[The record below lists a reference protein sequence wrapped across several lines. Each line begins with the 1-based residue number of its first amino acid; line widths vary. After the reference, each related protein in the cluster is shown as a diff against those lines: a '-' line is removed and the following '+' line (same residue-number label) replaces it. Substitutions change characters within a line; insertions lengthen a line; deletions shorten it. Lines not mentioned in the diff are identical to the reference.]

1 MTVKLYDSDSYLS
14 EFNCKVISLYSDA
27 DYIYIETDRTAFFPE
42 GGGQT
47 CDRGTLNSIDVEN
60 VQIIDG
66 KILHFVKNSDENS
79 EKIKENTVLQ
89 GKIDMKKRFSD
100 MQQHSGEHI
109 FSGIVNSLY
118 GYNNVGFHLGSEI
131 VTLDFDGELNE
142 DDICKVES
150 LVNKAIWDNL
160 EIKITFP
167 DDEEL
172 SQIKYRSKIEIEG
185 QVRLVEIPGVDI
197 CACCAPHVKHTGEI
211 GIVRVVAF
219 ERYKGGTRVSILCGE
234 RALFDLRHKLK
245 QNRLVSNLT
254 SAKQDETAAA
264 VERLKNENEKLK
276 YDIVGLTRELLSL
289 KSQSI
294 ENQKRIIIFDSK
306 LQGKLLQDFA
316 ISLMDKATEFTACF
330 CGENGSYRYCIV
342 SKSISLQPLCKALN
356 AQFSGR
362 GGGKPEIVQ
371 GSVSS
376 ASQDIFPDLV
386 LISALRG
393 IRLNLT

>member
-1 MTVKLYDSDSYLS
+1 MTEKLYDTDSYLY
-14 EFNCKVISLYSDA
+14 EFSCKVITLYNDE

-47 CDRGTLNSIDVEN
+47 CDKGTLSGINVEN

-66 KILHFVKNSDENS
+66 KIVHFVKNSEENA
-79 EKIKENTVLQ
+79 EKIKENAVLH
-89 GKIDMKKRFSD
+89 GKIDEKKRFSD

-118 GYNNVGFHLGSEI
+118 GYNNVGFHLGTEV
-131 VTLDFDGELNE
+131 VTLDFDGELGE

-150 LVNKAIWDNL
+150 LVNEAIWRNL
-160 EIKITFP
+160 EIKVTFP
-167 DDEEL
+167 SQEEL
-172 SQIKYRSKIEIEG
+172 TQIKYRSKIEIEG

-197 CACCAPHVKHTGEI
+197 CACCAPHVKYTGEI
-211 GIVRVVAF
+211 GIVRVVNF

-234 RALFDLRHKLK
+234 RALYDLRHKLK

-289 KSQSI
+289 KSHSI
-294 ENQKRIIIFDSK
+294 EPEDKIIIFDDK
-306 LQGKLLQDFA
+306 LQGKLLQDFT
-316 ISLMDKATEFTACF
+316 ISLMDKSDKFTACF

-342 SKSISLQPLCKALN
+342 SKSVNLQGLCKALN
-356 AQFSGR
+356 GAFSGR

-371 GSVSS
+371 GSVTN
-376 ASQDIFPDLV
+376 AKEE
-386 LISALRG
+386 ALREFLEQFE
-393 IRLNLT
+393 I

>member
-1 MTVKLYDSDSYLS
+1 MTIKLYDTDSYLS
-14 EFNCKVISLYSDA
+14 DFNCKVTSLYSDK

-47 CDRGTLNSIDVEN
+47 CDKGSFNGINVEN
-60 VQIIDG
+60 IQIISG
-66 KILHFVKNSDENS
+66 KIVHFVKNSEENA
-79 EKIKENTVLQ
+79 EKIKIGSVLS

-131 VTLDFDGELNE
+131 VTLDFDGELAE
-142 DDICKVES
+142 DDICKVEN
-150 LVNKAIWDNL
+150 LVNEAIWKNL
-160 EIKITFP
+160 EIRILLP
-167 DDEEL
+167 SDDEL
-172 SQIKYRSKIEIEG
+172 KKIKYRSKIEIEG
-185 QVRLVEIPGVDI
+185 QVRIVEIPGVDV
-197 CACCAPHVKHTGEI
+197 CACCAPHVKFTGEI
-211 GIVRVVAF
+211 GIVRVVNF

-234 RALFDLRHKLK
+234 RALLDLRHKLK

-254 SAKQDETAAA
+254 SSKQDETAAA

-276 YDIVGLTRELLSL
+276 YDLFGMTRDFLTL
-289 KSQSI
+289 KSQNIS
-294 ENQKRIIIFDSK
+294 EGEKIIIFDDK

-316 ISLMDKATEFTACF
+316 LSLMDKAGKFAACF
-330 CGENGSYRYCIV
+330 CGEKGSYRYCIV
-342 SKSISLQPLCKALN
+342 SRQVNLQSLAKALN

-371 GSVSS
+371 GSLS
-376 ASQDIFPDLV
+376 AESEKEIADFLENFEI
-386 LISALRG
+386 
-393 IRLNLT
+393 

>member
-1 MTVKLYDSDSYLS
+1 MTVKLYDTDSYLY
-14 EFNCKVISLYSDA
+14 EFNCKVTSLYSDN

-47 CDRGTLNSIDVEN
+47 CDKGSLGGINVEN
-60 VQIIDG
+60 IQIIDG
-66 KILHFVKNSDENS
+66 KIVHFVKNSEENAKKL
-79 EKIKENTVLQ
+79 KIGTVLS
-89 GKIDMKKRFSD
+89 GKIDKNKRFSD

-142 DDICKVES
+142 DDICKVEN
-150 LVNKAIWDNL
+150 LVNETIWRNL
-160 EIKITFP
+160 EIKVTFP
-167 DDEEL
+167 SDEEL
-172 SQIKYRSKIEIEG
+172 TKIKYRSKIEIEG

-197 CACCAPHVKHTGEI
+197 CACCAPHVKFTGEI
-211 GIVRVVAF
+211 GIVRVVNF

-234 RALFDLRHKLK
+234 RAMLDLRHKLK

-254 SAKQDETAAA
+254 SSKQDETAAA

-276 YDIVGLTRELLSL
+276 YDLIGMTRDFLTL

-294 ENQKRIIIFDSK
+294 APEEKIVIFDEK

-316 ISLMDKATEFTACF
+316 ISLMDKTGKFAACF
-330 CGENGSYRYCIV
+330 SGENGSYRYCIV
-342 SKSISLQPLCKALN
+342 SRQVNLQPLAKALN
-356 AQFSGR
+356 SLFSGR

-371 GSVSS
+371 GS
-376 ASQDIFPDLV
+376 
-386 LISALRG
+386 ISAESEKEIKEFLEG
-393 IRLNLT
+393 FEI

>member
-1 MTVKLYDSDSYLS
+1 MTEKLYDTDSYLY
-14 EFNCKVISLYSDA
+14 EFKCKVISLYSDT

-47 CDRGTLNSIDVEN
+47 CDKGTLDGVNVEN
-60 VQIIDG
+60 VQIING
-66 KILHFVKNSDENS
+66 KIVHFVKNSDENA
-79 EKIKENTVLQ
+79 EKFLLGSILS
-89 GKIDMKKRFSD
+89 GKIDEKKRFSD

-118 GYNNVGFHLGSEI
+118 GYNNVGFHLGSEV

-150 LVNKAIWDNL
+150 LVNEVIWRNL
-160 EIKITFP
+160 EIKVTFP
-167 DDEEL
+167 SDEEL
-172 SQIKYRSKIEIEG
+172 KEIKYRSKIEIDG

-197 CACCAPHVKHTGEI
+197 CACCAPHVKFTGEI
-211 GIVRVVAF
+211 GIVRVVNF

-276 YDIVGLTRELLSL
+276 YDIIGLTRELLSL

-294 ENQKRIIIFDSK
+294 VSQDRIIIFDDK

-316 ISLMDKATEFTACF
+316 ISIMDKAGDFVACF
-330 CGENGSYRYCIV
+330 CGENGSYRYSIV
-342 SKSISLQPLCKALN
+342 SNRVNLQPLCKTLN
-356 AQFSGR
+356 ASFSGR

-371 GSVSS
+371 GSITTG
-376 ASQDIFPDLV
+376 AQE
-386 LISALRG
+386 ALTEFLREYK
-393 IRLNLT
+393 L

>member
-1 MTVKLYDSDSYLS
+1 MTEKLYDTDSYLY
-14 EFNCKVISLYSDA
+14 EFNCKVISLYSDK

-47 CDRGTLNSIDVEN
+47 CDKGTLNGINVEN
-60 VQIIDG
+60 VQIING
-66 KILHFVKNSDENS
+66 KIVHFVKNSDENA
-79 EKIKENTVLQ
+79 EKFLLGSILS
-89 GKIDMKKRFSD
+89 GKIDEKKRFSD

-118 GYNNVGFHLGSEI
+118 GYNNVGFHLGSEV

-150 LVNKAIWDNL
+150 LVNEAIWRNL
-160 EIKITFP
+160 EIKVTFP
-167 DDEEL
+167 SDEEL
-172 SQIKYRSKIEIEG
+172 TKIKYRSKIEIDG

-197 CACCAPHVKHTGEI
+197 CACCAPHVKFTGEI
-211 GIVRVVAF
+211 GIVRVVTF

-234 RALFDLRHKLK
+234 RALYDLRHKLK

-294 ENQKRIIIFDSK
+294 APEERIIIFDSK
-306 LQGKLLQDFA
+306 LEGKLLQDFA
-316 ISLMDKATEFTACF
+316 ISIMDKASDFAACF
-330 CGENGSYRYCIV
+330 CGENGSYRYSIV
-342 SKSISLQPLCKALN
+342 SKSVNLQPLCKALN
-356 AQFSGR
+356 TAFSGR

-371 GSVSS
+371 GSI
-376 ASQDIFPDLV
+376 ATGTQE
-386 LISALRG
+386 ALTKF
-393 IRLNLT
+393 LKEYEL

>member
-376 ASQDIFPDLV
+376 ASQEK
-386 LISALRG
+386 
-393 IRLNLT
+393 LTEFLEKITL

>member
-1 MTVKLYDSDSYLS
+1 MTVKLYDTDSYLS
-14 EFNCKVISLYSDA
+14 EFDCKVINLYNDS

-47 CDRGTLNSIDVEN
+47 CDKGSFNGINVEN

-66 KILHFVKNSDENS
+66 KIVHFVRNSDENA
-79 EKIKENTVLQ
+79 EIFKTDGVLH

-150 LVNKAIWDNL
+150 LVNEAIWKNL
-160 EIKITFP
+160 EIKVTLP
-167 DDEEL
+167 SPEEL
-172 SQIKYRSKIEIEG
+172 ANIKYRSKIEIEG
-185 QVRLVEIPGVDI
+185 QVRIVEIPGVDI
-197 CACCAPHVKHTGEI
+197 CACCAPHVRFTGEI
-211 GIVRVVAF
+211 GIVRVVNF

-234 RALFDLRHKLK
+234 RALLDLRHKLK

-254 SAKQDETAAA
+254 SSKQDETAMA
-264 VERLKNENEKLK
+264 VERLKSENDKLK
-276 YDIVGLTRELLSL
+276 YDLIGMTRDYLTL
-289 KSQSI
+289 KSESVAH
-294 ENQKRIIIFDSK
+294 EDKIIIFDPK
-306 LQGKLLQDFA
+306 LQGKLLQDFTL
-316 ISLMDKATEFTACF
+316 SLMDKAGKFAACF

-342 SKSISLQPLCKALN
+342 SGRVNLQGLAKALN
-356 AQFSGR
+356 TEFSGR

-371 GSVSS
+371 GSLTAESEE
-376 ASQDIFPDLV
+376 
-386 LISALRG
+386 R
-393 IRLNLT
+393 IREFLETFEI

>member
-1 MTVKLYDSDSYLS
+1 MTVKLYDTDSYLY
-14 EFNCKVISLYSDA
+14 EFNCKVTSLYSNK

-47 CDRGTLNSIDVEN
+47 CDKGSLGGINVEN
-60 VQIIDG
+60 IQIIDN
-66 KILHFVKNSDENS
+66 KIWHFVKNSEENA
-79 EKIKENTVLQ
+79 KKLQ
-89 GKIDMKKRFSD
+89 IGALLEGKIDEKKRFSD

-118 GYNNVGFHLGSEI
+118 GYNNVGFHLGSEV

-142 DDICKVES
+142 DDICKVEN
-150 LVNKAIWDNL
+150 LVNEAIWKNL
-160 EIKITFP
+160 EIKVTFP
-167 DDEEL
+167 SEDEL
-172 SQIKYRSKIEIEG
+172 TGIKYRSKIEIEG

-197 CACCAPHVKHTGEI
+197 CACCAPHVKYTGEI
-211 GIVRVVAF
+211 GIVRVVNF

-234 RALFDLRHKLK
+234 RALLDLRHKLN

-264 VERLKNENEKLK
+264 VERLKSENEKLK

-294 ENQKRIIIFDSK
+294 APQERIIIFDEK

-316 ISLMDKATEFTACF
+316 ISLMDKASEFTACF
-330 CGENGSYRYCIV
+330 SGENGSYRYCIV
-342 SKSISLQPLCKALN
+342 SRQVNLQPLCKALN
-356 AQFSGR
+356 SQFQGR

-371 GSVSS
+371 GS
-376 ASQDIFPDLV
+376 ATGNEEDIREF
-386 LISALRG
+386 I
-393 IRLNLT
+393 LNYK